1 MLFKSLDEQKTVK
14 GFLNRNNLF
23 VHNLVNKT
31 DLSSFLNDLRVYQ
44 TELVRL
50 GGNNDG
56 GYLLPNDLEG
66 ITACFSPGVDN
77 KVKV

>member
-44 TELVRL
+44 TELL
-50 GGNNDG
+50 D
-56 GYLLPNDLEG
+56 
-66 ITACFSPGVDN
+66 
-77 KVKV
+77 